1 MRRAESNSHMFT
13 GSVFHTNSAA
23 FDFYEGSILLG
34 NGIGDE
40 EGDHSIR

>member
-1 MRRAESNSHMFT
+1 MFAAPFSTQMRRLSIE
-13 GSVFHTNSAA
+13 
-23 FDFYEGSILLG
+23 ESILIG

>member
-1 MRRAESNSHMFT
+1 MFT
-13 GSVFHTNSAA
+13 GSVFHTQIRRLSI
-23 FDFYEGSILLG
+23 YEGSILLG

>member
-1 MRRAESNSHMFT
+1 MFT
-13 GSVFHTNSAA
+13 APFSTTNAAA
-23 FDFYEGSILLG
+23 FDCEESILIG